1 MSNWISHKAQ
11 YFKKNGDI
19 DRKKECTCFLLD
31 TINSD
36 LYEVV
41 HAAFYCNVY
50 YAAVVQTKIF
60 NDQEYKEIPKEE
72 QEITAMVI
80 DTKTEKKEFIY
91 LNLERESDMPIRREC
106 PEIILN
112 LLSDTNDENSMEW
125 RKQCHTERGNEMKKT
140 EFTFKRNDK
149 FKLHG
154 YVWEPECIPV
164 GVMQVIHGMTEYID
178 RYEEFAAHFTDLGY
192 VVCGFD
198 LESHGKSIPVHHKD
212 SGLYIHCWDDLI
224 ADVEMFRIKIRR
236 QYPEIPYVMLGFS
249 LGSFILRSHQCLYPK
264 TADKLI
270 YVGTGQ
276 PKMNELKFAHWIVK
290 TLCKKDDQP
299 SKLVK
304 KLAFDNYN
312 RRFKHSKTGID
323 WLLKDEKAQEDYLT
337 DERVVKDMTPRFFL
351 QFLNGMMKIQENE
364 RWLYYKNDVLFIAG
378 EEDPVSRGLQEV
390 LKRYRR
396 SGARITKNIITE
408 YRHDV
413 LHDSCKEKVF
423 QCIERFLK
431 L

>member
-1 MSNWISHKAQ
+1 M
-11 YFKKNGDI
+11 
-19 DRKKECTCFLLD
+19 R
-31 TINSD
+31 
-36 LYEVV
+36 
-41 HAAFYCNVY
+41 
-50 YAAVVQTKIF
+50 
-60 NDQEYKEIPKEE
+60 
-72 QEITAMVI
+72 
-80 DTKTEKKEFIY
+80 KTEIIF
-91 LNLERESDMPIRREC
+91 
-106 PEIILN
+106 ILN
-112 LLSDTNDENSMEW
+112 TNFM
-125 RKQCHTERGNEMKKT
+125 
-140 EFTFKRNDK
+140 
-149 FKLHG
+149 LHG
-154 YVWEPECIPV
+154 YVWKPECKPV
-164 GVMQVIHGMTEYID
+164 GVIQVIHGMTEYIG

-198 LESHGKSIPVHHKD
+198 LESHGKSIPIHHKD

-224 ADVEMFRIKIRR
+224 ADVEMIRIKIRR

-249 LGSFILRSHQCLYPK
+249 LGSFVLRSHQCIYPK
-264 TADKLI
+264 TANKLI
-270 YVGTGQ
+270 YIGTGQ

>member
-1 MSNWISHKAQ
+1 MI
-11 YFKKNGDI
+11 
-19 DRKKECTCFLLD
+19 
-31 TINSD
+31 
-36 LYEVV
+36 
-41 HAAFYCNVY
+41 
-50 YAAVVQTKIF
+50 
-60 NDQEYKEIPKEE
+60 
-72 QEITAMVI
+72 
-80 DTKTEKKEFIY
+80 
-91 LNLERESDMPIRREC
+91 
-106 PEIILN
+106 
-112 LLSDTNDENSMEW
+112 
-125 RKQCHTERGNEMKKT
+125 
-140 EFTFKRNDK
+140 
-149 FKLHG
+149 
-154 YVWEPECIPV
+154 
-164 GVMQVIHGMTEYID
+164 
-178 RYEEFAAHFTDLGY
+178 
-192 VVCGFD
+192 
-198 LESHGKSIPVHHKD
+198 
-212 SGLYIHCWDDLI
+212 
-224 ADVEMFRIKIRR
+224 RIKIRR

-264 TADKLI
+264 TGDKLI

-351 QFLNGMMKIQENE
+351 QFLNGMMKIQSNE
-364 RWLYYKNDVLFIAG
+364 HWLYYKNDVLFIAG
-378 EEDPVSRGLQEV
+378 EEDPVSCGLPEV

-396 SGARITKNIITE
+396 AGARITKKIISG

-423 QCIERFLK
+423 QCIEKFL
-431 L
+431 

>member
-1 MSNWISHKAQ
+1 M
-11 YFKKNGDI
+11 
-19 DRKKECTCFLLD
+19 
-31 TINSD
+31 
-36 LYEVV
+36 
-41 HAAFYCNVY
+41 
-50 YAAVVQTKIF
+50 
-60 NDQEYKEIPKEE
+60 
-72 QEITAMVI
+72 
-80 DTKTEKKEFIY
+80 
-91 LNLERESDMPIRREC
+91 
-106 PEIILN
+106 
-112 LLSDTNDENSMEW
+112 
-125 RKQCHTERGNEMKKT
+125 
-140 EFTFKRNDK
+140 
-149 FKLHG
+149 
-154 YVWEPECIPV
+154 
-164 GVMQVIHGMTEYID
+164 
-178 RYEEFAAHFTDLGY
+178 
-192 VVCGFD
+192 
-198 LESHGKSIPVHHKD
+198 
-212 SGLYIHCWDDLI
+212 
-224 ADVEMFRIKIRR
+224 
-236 QYPEIPYVMLGFS
+236 
-249 LGSFILRSHQCLYPK
+249 
-264 TADKLI
+264 
-270 YVGTGQ
+270 
-276 PKMNELKFAHWIVK
+276 
-290 TLCKKDDQP
+290 
-299 SKLVK
+299 K

>member
-1 MSNWISHKAQ
+1 MSESERTKRMK
-11 YFKKNGDI
+11 YFLKQK
-19 DRKKECTCFLLD
+19 
-31 TINSD
+31 
-36 LYEVV
+36 
-41 HAAFYCNVY
+41 
-50 YAAVVQTKIF
+50 F
-60 NDQEYKEIPKEE
+60 N
-72 QEITAMVI
+72 
-80 DTKTEKKEFIY
+80 
-91 LNLERESDMPIRREC
+91 
-106 PEIILN
+106 
-112 LLSDTNDENSMEW
+112 
-125 RKQCHTERGNEMKKT
+125 
-140 EFTFKRNDK
+140 RNDSDY
-149 FKLHG
+149 KLQLQEEVSCGEYHRNRCDLAG
-154 YVWEPECIPV
+154 IEYVN
-164 GVMQVIHGMTEYID
+164 GKIHN
-178 RYEEFAAHFTDLGY
+178 
-192 VVCGFD
+192 
-198 LESHGKSIPVHHKD
+198 SIPIHHKD

-224 ADVEMFRIKIRR
+224 ADVEMIRIKIRR

-351 QFLNGMMKIQENE
+351 QFLNGMMKIQSNE
-364 RWLYYKNDVLFIAG
+364 HWLYYKNDVLFIAG
-378 EEDPVSRGLQEV
+378 EEDPVSCGLPEV

-396 SGARITKNIITE
+396 AGARITKKIISG

-423 QCIERFLK
+423 QSIEKFL
-431 L
+431 